1 MVSEHKVGQPVEA
14 IGVMDR
20 VEVVSVLQKKF
31 ALGRHVRWW
40 IDHFSFVSIYNCIY
54 VNTEVNVSNY
64 TFNCFVGSMYSN
76 AG

>member
-1 MVSEHKVGQPVEA
+1 MVSEHNVGQPVEA

-20 VEVVSVLQKKF
+20 VEVVSILQKVHPWQAYQVVDRPF
-31 ALGRHVRWW
+31 R
-40 IDHFSFVSIYNCIY
+40 FVSIYKCIY

-76 AG
+76 AC